1 LATIQGK
8 TVVEKMNIKLSPK
21 LEQAL
26 GQGFEGQRQQNI
38 KLPFNLTAL
47 TYLALHFK
55 TALFQ
60 DGILWLLNNHKEK
73 EQALKLFKLWHRLFK
88 LNQPPFIFPEDFFKF
103 QSAKTVNRWLVGSSD
118 HLSLPLPEPA
128 QLAGCTIKLKTNTKQ
143 SPTVLLKL
151 LDKLGYQPG
160 PILETGGWYIKRGG
174 LIELALAAD
183 ELITIEFIDNIIS
196 ALSCRS
202 AITTK
207 QRKIDE
213 VTIAPLILKPSSN
226 ITIADYLTT
235 DCLVYCPPSA
245 VTSDLLKLPT
255 NYLIAD
261 PFSKGKIWLESIPLF
276 GGRWNDIKSFIEEEL
291 VKNNVV
297 YLLTQEPI
305 KAERYLETLASK
317 VNIIPVDAEVGPIL
331 EGFRDKLG
339 QKTWLTDRNISWQQK
354 TYGATYVYLPLERLK
369 RNDYL
374 VHIDHGI
381 GKFVCLTSEGI
392 DGTKHDYFV
401 IEYADNDKLFVPVEN
416 ADRLSRYIGQP
427 HPKLHRLHGTSWYQV
442 TSRVKA
448 EAGQVAKELLELYA
462 KRAVAKLTPWQR
474 YAEEQ
479 ELAEIFP
486 WPLTSDQLK
495 AWAEISADLE
505 RTTPMDRLICGD
517 VGFGKTELAVRASFR
532 AVLNQKQVAL
542 LAPTTIL
549 AQQHYDTFSKRLKSW
564 PINVKLLSRIQEPS
578 VTKKIVAEV
587 AAGKV
592 GIIIGTHRLLSKDIN
607 IPNLGLLIVDEEQRF
622 GVKQKEILKKLKPS
636 LHVLSLSATPI
647 PRTLHITLSELR
659 DLSLITTPPWGRKPI
674 NTFFSHQ
681 DNKLIKTA
689 ILQEIARK
697 GQVYYLVNRIAKIPA
712 VMVKLQQLLPH
723 LKIGIAHGRL
733 PEKDLAQIMHDFDV
747 GKLHILLATTI
758 IENGLD
764 LPNVNTLIVEDSENF
779 GLSDL
784 YQLRGRVG
792 RNDKQ
797 AFAYFFFNQKTSTPM
812 AQKRLSILAEAKE
825 LGAGLQIALKDM
837 ELRGAGSILGTEQH
851 GQIAAVGLHLYS
863 RLIAQAI
870 EELKTGETLPQVP
883 EVTLRLPLEGRITP
897 ELVPE
902 ENSRIKLYHK
912 LANIRSRDELKTF
925 PEQVLNREL
934 GHSQADLLL
943 KNLLIL
949 LEFKLLAES
958 ARLTEVSCHATGD
971 QGQFEITFMRQTT
984 AESLAQLLTTDPTWK
999 FSTDVLRAEYSLATK
1014 EWLTWLKRSL
1024 ELLGK

>member
-1 LATIQGK
+1 
-8 TVVEKMNIKLSPK
+8 MNLKLSSK
-21 LEQAL
+21 LEQAIEE
-26 GQGFEGQRQQNI
+26 GFKDQRQQNI

-47 TYLALHFK
+47 TYLALHLKSNRF
-55 TALFQ
+55 TA
-60 DGILWLLNNHKEK
+60 GILWLLNTHKEK
-73 EQALKLFKLWHRLFK
+73 NQVLKLFKLWHNLFK
-88 LNQPPFIFPEDFFKF
+88 LHQSPFVFPEDFFRF
-103 QSAKTVNRWLVGSSD
+103 QSSKTPNRWLVGSSD
-118 HLSLPLPEPA
+118 HLSLPLPEPT
-128 QLAGCTIKLKTNTKQ
+128 QLASYTIKLKVKDKQ
-143 SPTVLLKL
+143 NPVVLLKL

-160 PILETGGWYIKRGG
+160 PLPGTSGWYIKRGG
-174 LIELALAAD
+174 LIELTLSTD
-183 ELITIEFIDNIIS
+183 ELITIEFTNNLIS
-196 ALSCRS
+196 SLTSRS
-202 AITTK
+202 VITTR
-207 QRKIDE
+207 QQKINE
-213 VTIAPLILKPSSN
+213 VIIAPLTLKPCN
-226 ITIADYLTT
+226 NVTITNYLTN
-235 DCLVYCPPSA
+235 DSLLYCPP
-245 VTSDLLKLPT
+245 TTIILDLLKLNT

-276 GGRWNDIKSFIEEEL
+276 GGRWDDIKSFIKEEL
-291 VKNNVV
+291 SRNNEV
-297 YLLTQEPI
+297 YILTQEPI
-305 KAERYLETLASK
+305 KTERYLEKLASK
-317 VNIIPVDAEVGPIL
+317 IHLIPVDPEVGPLL

-339 QKTWLTDRNISWQQK
+339 QKTWLTDRNIAWQQK
-354 TYGATYVYLPLERLK
+354 TYGSTYVYLPLERLK
-369 RNDYL
+369 RDDYL

-381 GKFVCLTSEGI
+381 GKFVCLTSEDV

-427 HPKLHRLHGTSWYQV
+427 HPKLHRLHGTSWHQV
-442 TSRVKA
+442 TNRVKE

-462 KRAVAKLTPWQR
+462 KRSVAKLKPWQR

-479 ELAEIFP
+479 ELTESFP
-486 WPLTSDQLK
+486 WPLTPDQLK
-495 AWAEISADLE
+495 AWSEISADLE
-505 RTTPMDRLICGD
+505 REVPMDRLICGD
-517 VGFGKTELAVRASFR
+517 VGFGKTELAVRTSFR
-532 AVLNQKQVAL
+532 AALNQKQVAL

-549 AQQHYDTFSKRLKSW
+549 AQQHYDTFSKRFKAW
-564 PINVKLLSRIQEPS
+564 PINIKLLSRVQEPS
-578 VTKKIVAEV
+578 VTKKIVSEIAT
-587 AAGKV
+587 GKV
-592 GIIIGTHRLLSKDIN
+592 EIIIGTHRLLSKDIN

-674 NTFFSHQ
+674 NTIFSHY

-689 ILQEIARK
+689 IQQELDRK
-697 GQVYYLVNRIAKIPA
+697 GQIYYLVNRIAKIPSA
-712 VMVKLQQLLPH
+712 LTRLQHLLPN

-733 PEKDLAQIMHDFDV
+733 PEKDLAQVMHDFDI
-747 GKLHILLATTI
+747 GKLDILLATTI

-764 LPNVNTLIVEDSENF
+764 LPNVNTLIVENSENF

-784 YQLRGRVG
+784 YQLRGRIG

-797 AFAYFFFNQKTSTPM
+797 AFAYFLFNQKTSSPM
-812 AQKRLSILAEAKE
+812 AQKRLSVLAEAKE

-870 EELKTGETLPQVP
+870 EELKTGETLPQIP
-883 EVTLRLPLEGRITP
+883 EVTLRLPLEGRITS

-925 PEQVLNREL
+925 PEEILGREL
-934 GHSQADLLL
+934 STNSADQLL

-949 LEFKLLAES
+949 LEFKLLAEA
-958 ARLTEVSCHATGD
+958 ARLTEVSCHALGNR
-971 QGQFEITFMRQTT
+971 GQFEITFMRQTT

-999 FSTDVLRAEYSLATK
+999 FSTDVLRAEYSLNNK
-1014 EWLTWLKRSL
+1014 DWISWLRRSL

>member
-1 LATIQGK
+1 
-8 TVVEKMNIKLSPK
+8 MNKINLKLSSD
-21 LEQAL
+21 LQQAL
-26 GQGFEGQRQQNI
+26 VEDFKSQRQLNL

-55 TALFQ
+55 PTQFSA
-60 DGILWLLNNHKEK
+60 GILWLLNSHKEK
-73 EQALKLFKLWHRLFK
+73 NQVLKLLKLWDHLFK
-88 LNQPPFIFPEDFFKF
+88 KNQPPFIFPEDFFKF
-103 QSAKTVNRWLVGSSD
+103 QSTKSPSRWLIGSSD
-118 HLSLPLPEPA
+118 HLSLPLPEPT
-128 QLAGCTIKLKTNTKQ
+128 QLTSFTIKLKVKDKQ
-143 SPTVLLKL
+143 NPTVLLKL

-160 PILETGGWYIKRGG
+160 PLSETNGWYIKRGG

-183 ELITIEFIDNIIS
+183 ELINIEFTDNTIS
-196 ALSCRS
+196 ALTYRS

-207 QRKIDE
+207 QQAINE
-213 VTIAPLILKPSSN
+213 VTIAPLTLKPSTN
-226 ITIADYLTT
+226 VHITNYLTL
-235 DCLVYCPPSA
+235 DSLLYCPPSSI
-245 VTSDLLKLPT
+245 VPDLLKLKT
-255 NYLIAD
+255 NHLIAD
-261 PFSKGKIWLESIPLF
+261 PFSQGKIWLESIPLF
-276 GGRWNDIKSFIEEEL
+276 GGRWNDIKSFIQEEQT
-291 VKNNVV
+291 KDNAI

-305 KAERYLETLASK
+305 KAERYLEELANH
-317 VNIIPVDAEVGPIL
+317 VNIIPIDAEVGPLL

-339 QKTWLTDRNISWQQK
+339 KKTWLADRNISWLQK
-354 TYGATYVYLPLERLK
+354 TYGSTYVYLPLDRLK
-369 RNDYL
+369 RGDYL

-381 GKFVCLTSEGI
+381 GKFVCLTSEGV

-416 ADRLSRYIGQP
+416 ADRLSRYLGQP

-442 TSRVKA
+442 TARVKK

-462 KRAVAKLTPWQR
+462 KRSIAKLKPWQR

-479 ELAEIFP
+479 ELAENFP

-505 RTTPMDRLICGD
+505 RATPMDRLICGD
-517 VGFGKTELAVRASFR
+517 VGFGKTELAIRTSFR

-549 AQQHYDTFSKRLKSW
+549 AQQHYDTFSKRFKSW

-578 VTKKIVAEV
+578 ITKKVVADV
-587 AAGKV
+587 AAGEV
-592 GIIIGTHRLLSKDIN
+592 DVIIGTHRLLSKDIN

-622 GVKQKEILKKLKPS
+622 GVKQKEILKRLKPT

-674 NTFFSHQ
+674 STFFSHQ
-681 DNKLIKTA
+681 DNKLVKQT

-697 GQVYYLVNRIAKIPA
+697 GQVYYLVNRIAKIPRVLA
-712 VMVKLQQLLPH
+712 KLQHLLPSI
-723 LKIGIAHGRL
+723 KIGVAHGRL
-733 PEKDLAQIMHDFDV
+733 PEKDLANIMHDFDV

-797 AFAYFFFNQKTSTPM
+797 AYAYFFFNKKTSSPM
-812 AQKRLSILAEAKE
+812 AQKRLSVLAEAKE

-883 EVTLRLPLEGRITP
+883 EVTLRLPLEGRIDSAI
-897 ELVPE
+897 VPE
-902 ENSRIKLYHK
+902 ENTRIKLYHK
-912 LANIRSRDELKTF
+912 LANIRSRDDLKIF
-925 PEQVLNREL
+925 PEEVLEREL
-934 GHSQADLLL
+934 NTSQADLLL
-943 KNLLIL
+943 KNLLLL
-949 LEFKLLAES
+949 LEFKLLAEA
-958 ARLTEVSCHATGD
+958 ARLTEVSCHAAGNV
-971 QGQFEITFMRQTT
+971 GQFEITFMRQTT

-999 FSTDVLRAEYSLATK
+999 FSTDVLRAEYPLNNQNWIS
-1014 EWLTWLKRSL
+1014 WLRRSL
-1024 ELLGK
+1024 ELLGR